1 MCGADTKSPSP
12 GQGKGLKF
20 SAALLPIPQRLG
32 TINVPPSIRNTAS
45 YTCTLQKLYYTETIW
60 RVCVYLTHSRI
71 EAYVFNTYGFEA
83 CVRHASQTSFHV
95 DLIGGWQVPPND
107 KPVQETDLDSM

>member
-1 MCGADTKSPSP
+1 MAYMCVFD
-12 GQGKGLKF
+12 
-20 SAALLPIPQRLG
+20 
-32 TINVPPSIRNTAS
+32 
-45 YTCTLQKLYYTETIW
+45 
-60 RVCVYLTHSRI
+60 THSRI